1 MQKGIQ
7 ENNIDI
13 NSLEDYLRAVLDI
26 LDQVNSARD
35 GPDDS

>member
-13 NSLEDYLRAVLDI
+13 NSLEDYIRAILDI
-26 LDQVNSARD
+26 FDQINATRD